1 MSKKSTGKPADNSGW
16 SVETHGVRTGQHRTQ
31 EGEHSEP
38 IFTTSSYVFDSAAHA
53 AARFSGEE
61 PGNIYSR
68 FTNPT
73 VQAFEERLAA
83 IEGGERCVGTASG
96 MVAILSACLALLKAG
111 DHIVCS
117 QSVFGST
124 ILLLKNYLGRFGVE
138 TTFVPLTDL
147 DAWDRACRKET
158 RMLILETP
166 SNPLLELVNI
176 SEVAEV
182 AHRHGAWLAV
192 DNTLCTGALQKPLD
206 LGADLSIL
214 SATKYIDGQGRCV
227 GGAIVGNSELVG
239 KEVYGFMRSAGP
251 SLSPFNAWVFLKGL
265 ETLSL
270 RMKAH
275 SENALALA
283 TWLEAQDKVE
293 RVYYPGLKSHPQHA
307 LAGQQQGAYGGLLS
321 FDIKGEKEQAWRF
334 IDATRLISIT
344 ANLGDTKTTVTHPA
358 TTTHGRIS
366 PEERQAAGIGDNLIR
381 IAVGL
386 EGIGDL
392 KNDLQLGLEAI

>member
-1 MSKKSTGKPADNSGW
+1 MSDNKRTNNPGHW
-16 SVETHGVRTGQHRTQ
+16 SVETHGVRTGQHRTN

-38 IFTTSSYVFDSAAHA
+38 IFTTSSYVFGSAAEA
-53 AARFSGEE
+53 AARFSGEI

-73 VQAFEERLAA
+73 VQAFEQRLAA

-96 MVAILSACLALLKAG
+96 MVAILSACLALLKTG

-124 ILLLKNYLGRFGVE
+124 ILLLKNYLGRFGVD

-147 DAWDRACRKET
+147 DAWESACQDNT

-166 SNPLLELVNI
+166 SNPLLELVDI
-176 SEVAEV
+176 QAVADI
-182 AHRHGAWLAV
+182 AHRHDAWLAV
-192 DNTLCTGALQKPLD
+192 DNTLCTGVLQRPLE

-214 SATKYIDGQGRCV
+214 STTKYIDGQGRCV
-227 GGAIVGNSELVG
+227 GGAVVGNEELVG
-239 KEVYGFMRSAGP
+239 KEIYGFMRSAGP
-251 SLSPFNAWVFLKGL
+251 SLSPFNAWTALKGL

-275 SENALALA
+275 SDNALQLA
-283 TWLEAQDKVE
+283 EWLEAQDKVE
-293 RVYYPGLKSHPQHA
+293 RVYFPGLKSHPQYD
-307 LAGQQQGAYGGLLS
+307 LACRQQSGFSGLLS
-321 FDIKGEKEQAWRF
+321 FDIKGGKDEAWRF
-334 IDATRLISIT
+334 IDATSLVSIT
-344 ANLGDTKTTVTHPA
+344 ANLGDTKSTITHPA

-381 IAVGL
+381 LSVGL
-386 EGIGDL
+386 EGIDDL
-392 KNDLQLGLEAI
+392 KRDLEAGLAAV

>member
-1 MSKKSTGKPADNSGW
+1 MSKKQINNPADHSGW
-16 SVETHGVRTGQHRTQ
+16 SVETHGVRTGQHRTH

-73 VQAFEERLAA
+73 VQTFEERLAA
-83 IEGGERCVGTASG
+83 IEGGERCIGTASG
-96 MVAILSACLALLKAG
+96 MVAILTACLALLKAG

-166 SNPLLELVNI
+166 SNPLLEVVNI
-176 SEVAEV
+176 GDVAEI

-192 DNTLCTGALQKPLD
+192 DNTLCTGALQKPLA

-227 GGAIVGNSELVG
+227 GGAIVGNNELVG

-275 SENALALA
+275 SENALVLA

-293 RVYYPGLKSHPQHA
+293 RVYYPGLQSHPQHA

-321 FDIKGEKEQAWRF
+321 FDIRGGKEQAWKF
-334 IDATRLISIT
+334 IDATRLVSIT
-344 ANLGDTKTTVTHPA
+344 ANLGDTKTTITHPA

-366 PEERQAAGIGDNLIR
+366 PEERRAAGIGDNLIR

-386 EGIGDL
+386 EGIDDL

>member
-321 FDIKGEKEQAWRF
+321 FDIKGGKEQAWRF

-386 EGIGDL
+386 EGIDDL

>member
-1 MSKKSTGKPADNSGW
+1 MSKKQANNPADQSGW
-16 SVETHGVRTGQHRTQ
+16 SVETHGVRTGQHRTH

-73 VQAFEERLAA
+73 VQTFEERLAA

-96 MVAILSACLALLKAG
+96 MVAILTACLALLKAG
-111 DHIVCS
+111 DHVICS

-166 SNPLLELVNI
+166 SNPLLEVVNI
-176 SEVAEV
+176 SEVAEI

-192 DNTLCTGALQKPLD
+192 DNTLCTGALQKPLA

-214 SATKYIDGQGRCV
+214 SATKYIDGQGRCI
-227 GGAIVGNSELVG
+227 GGAIVGNNDLVG

-293 RVYYPGLKSHPQHA
+293 RVYYPGLHSHPQHA
-307 LAGQQQGAYGGLLS
+307 LASQQQGAYGGLLS
-321 FDIKGEKEQAWRF
+321 FDIRGGKEQAWKF
-334 IDATRLISIT
+334 IDATRLVSIT
-344 ANLGDTKTTVTHPA
+344 ANLGDTKTTITHPA

-386 EGIGDL
+386 EGIDDL

>member
-1 MSKKSTGKPADNSGW
+1 MSKKSTDKPADNSGW

-227 GGAIVGNSELVG
+227 GGAIVGNNELVG

-321 FDIKGEKEQAWRF
+321 FDINGGKEQAWRF

-386 EGIGDL
+386 EGTDDL